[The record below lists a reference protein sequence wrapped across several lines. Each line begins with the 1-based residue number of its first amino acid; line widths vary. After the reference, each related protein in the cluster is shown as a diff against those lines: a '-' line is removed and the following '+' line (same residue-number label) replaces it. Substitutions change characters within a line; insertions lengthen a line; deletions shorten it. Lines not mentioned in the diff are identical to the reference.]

1 MPPQGI
7 VNDEDRQEE
16 LDQDYSTPFSAPS
29 GTHDTTD
36 DTHPQAD
43 TNVDSMEH
51 YDEGISGATET
62 SDPGSRGVLGY
73 TPPNDDSDDDEDENE
88 ESDDSEEE

>member
-7 VNDEDRQEE
+7 TNDEDRQEE
-16 LDQDYSTPFSAPS
+16 LPQDYSTPFSAPS
-29 GTHDTTD
+29 GINDTTD
-36 DTHPQAD
+36 DTHPETD

-62 SDPGSRGVLGY
+62 SDPGNRGILGY
-73 TPPNDDSDDDEDENE
+73 NPRAGDDDEDEE
-88 ESDDSEEE
+88 DTEEE

>member
-7 VNDEDRQEE
+7 TNDEDDQEK
-16 LDQDYSTPFSAPS
+16 LGQDYSTPFSAPS
-29 GTHDTTD
+29 GTRDTTD

-73 TPPNDDSDDDEDENE
+73 TPPDDD
-88 ESDDSEEE
+88 DDTEEE